1 MQPESLLVFVFNLF
15 SQNFN
20 YRRNTMTDINVVY
33 GLMRDGKIIAMD
45 DGTVTFTTPEKA
57 LEAKKTLNFEES
69 KGVST
74 KVQAFTLSRT
84 VVAGGS
90 L

>member
-1 MQPESLLVFVFNLF
+1 
-15 SQNFN
+15 
-20 YRRNTMTDINVVY
+20 MTEIHVVY
-33 GLMRDGKIIAMD
+33 GLMRDGKIIATD

-84 VVAGGS
+84 VVAGG
-90 L
+90 